1 MTEGGW
7 IFCAHQVPDP
17 TATMVQL
24 MYGSTRSSSLACK
37 FMQVAGGYWLLTAP
51 PNTHCS
57 NHAAPPIAERNNTG
71 MHTQTRLKGLAV
83 QPDLTE
89 TSWSPRIGCHW
100 ASRRSDLTYYPP
112 LGCRYCIVPEG
123 GRQSTRRE
131 LTVVAGSHWGPV
143 GAIPGK
149 TAAIVGAFSPGWG

>member
-1 MTEGGW
+1 MLRQSSGQCAPALQTAGSEGFGGAGEGRTVVWHWRASAWW

-89 TSWSPRIGCHW
+89 TGWSPRISCH
-100 ASRRSDLTYYPP
+100 LTGTYLTGFDGGAEPP
-112 LGCRYCIVPEG
+112 VRFDVLSPP
-123 GRQSTRRE
+123 
-131 LTVVAGSHWGPV
+131 GPL
-143 GAIPGK
+143 
-149 TAAIVGAFSPGWG
+149 